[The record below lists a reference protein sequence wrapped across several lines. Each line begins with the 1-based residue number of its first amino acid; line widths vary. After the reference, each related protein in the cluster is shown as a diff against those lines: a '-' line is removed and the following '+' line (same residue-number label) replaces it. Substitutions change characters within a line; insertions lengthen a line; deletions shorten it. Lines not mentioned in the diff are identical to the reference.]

1 MAVVALVVGFGSSQH
16 LAAAYGIAV
25 TGTLAIDTVLFF
37 VVVRIAVGQAEAR
50 GGRPAPSRS

>member
-1 MAVVALVVGFGSSQH
+1 MAVIALVVGFGSSAA

-37 VVVRIAVGQAEAR
+37 VVVQSCGRSRWAR
-50 GGRPAPSRS
+50 VRAPPPS

>member
-1 MAVVALVVGFGSSQH
+1 MALVVGFGSSQH

-37 VVVRIAVGQAEAR
+37 VVVHIVW
-50 GGRPAPSRS
+50 GRPLARRGARARSRS